1 MNTPQEQI
9 APDVIRVLIAKATA
23 DSLSVNDYL
32 RQLLGLK
39 NAEDAASASSE
50 PDEEA
55 LPPNEAPNEA
65 NNARLAAL
73 QRIAE
78 RQAKRPFTKSA
89 DTVAMLREAR
99 AGAMWGHE
107 STE

>member
-1 MNTPQEQI
+1 MNKKKSMNSSQEQI
-9 APDVIRVLIAKATA
+9 APDVIRILIANATA
-23 DSLSVNDYL
+23 NNLSINDYL

-39 NAEDAASASSE
+39 DEQGAVSPSSE
-50 PDEEA
+50 LDKEE
-55 LPPNEAPNEA
+55 LPPNDT
-65 NNARLAAL
+65 RLAAL

-89 DTVAMLREAR
+89 DTIAMLREAR
-99 AGAMWGHE
+99 AGAMWGYD

>member
-1 MNTPQEQI
+1 MNTSQEQI
-9 APDVIRVLIAKATA
+9 APDVIRVLTANATA
-23 DSLSVNDYL
+23 NSLSVNDYL
-32 RQLLGLK
+32 RELLGLK
-39 NAEDAASASSE
+39 DQQSAVSASGE

-55 LPPNEAPNEA
+55 LLPTEA
-65 NNARLAAL
+65 NDSKLAAL

-99 AGAMWGHE
+99 AGVMWGYE
-107 STE
+107 PTE

>member
-9 APDVIRVLIAKATA
+9 APDVIQVLIANATA
-23 DSLSVNDYL
+23 NSLSVNDYL

-39 NAEDAASASSE
+39 DEQSAVSASCE

-55 LPPNEAPNEA
+55 LLPNDAPND
-65 NNARLAAL
+65 ARLAAL

-107 STE
+107 PTE